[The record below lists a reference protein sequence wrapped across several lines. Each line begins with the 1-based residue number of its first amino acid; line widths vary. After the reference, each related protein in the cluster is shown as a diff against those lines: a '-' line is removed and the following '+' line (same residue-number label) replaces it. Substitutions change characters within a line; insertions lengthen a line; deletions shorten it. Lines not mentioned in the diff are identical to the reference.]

1 MNEKRITP
9 DQIAYNAKLQL
20 QRYIESFFHGPNRQ
34 FLSLSSPI
42 SMNYNLDH
50 TTVESKNVKERKL
63 QVARYFNELKNIL
76 PAIVLTDGQMR
87 NISQSI
93 GLLSGATGNIF
104 DFNGVLSPFR
114 EITINLV
121 IGSNDIQTTDIL
133 KSTVSS
139 MFNEFRNLAGGHYMI
154 GDYSKGENWVVTLPN
169 AGVDFGGMQDTPL
182 NNDPTD
188 RIFYVEASFN
198 IFYED
203 SIQFNQVAEI
213 TPVLTSKKS
222 PVFDIPAQI
231 PFNQQLQ
238 VKVKYM
244 PADHKIT
251 VSNYKLATISPS
263 GVLTPRGLGKVVLKI
278 VSVTTGKIA
287 LEKEIEIIY

>member
-20 QRYIESFFHGPNRQ
+20 QRYIESFFHGPNRP
-34 FLSLSSPI
+34 FLALSSPI
-42 SMNYNLDH
+42 SLNYNLDH
-50 TTVESKNVKERKL
+50 SSVESKNIKERKL

-76 PAIVLTDGQMR
+76 PAIVITDGQNK

-93 GLLSGATGNIF
+93 GLLSGASGNMF

-114 EITINLV
+114 EITINMV

-139 MFNEFRNLAGGHYMI
+139 MFNEYRNLAGGHYI
-154 GDYSKGENWVVTLPN
+154 TGDYNKGENWVVTLPN
-169 AGVDFGGMQDTPL
+169 AGIDFGAMQDTPL
-182 NNDPTD
+182 NNDPVD
-188 RIFYVEASFN
+188 KVYYVECSFN

-203 SIQFNQVAEI
+203 AIRFNQVAEF
-213 TPVLTSKKS
+213 TAQTSSKKDPS
-222 PVFDIPAQI
+222 FDIPDKI

-238 VKVKYM
+238 IKIKNMPVYHKVVVNDYR
-244 PADHKIT
+244 
-251 VSNYKLATISPS
+251 LATISPN
-263 GVLTPRGLGKVVLKI
+263 GVLTPRGLGKVVLKLI
-278 VSVTTGKIA
+278 DQKGTVK